1 MIERAVARTI
11 ERELEL
17 IRGSAAHTPRAWGAL
32 AAAGVV
38 TFNELEGRAPTE
50 GERRAIW
57 AGLWR
62 AVEVVSR
69 AG

>member
-1 MIERAVARTI
+1 VIERAVARTI
-11 ERELEL
+11 EREPQLL
-17 IRGSAAHTPRAWGAL
+17 RASAAHAPKAWGAL

-38 TFNELEGRAPTE
+38 TFKDREGRPPTE

-62 AVEVVSR
+62 AVEALSR

>member
-1 MIERAVARTI
+1 MIERAVARTV
-11 ERELEL
+11 EREAEL
-17 IRGSAAHTPRAWGAL
+17 VRASAAHRPKAWGAL

-38 TFNELEGRAPTE
+38 TFKELEHRPPTE
-50 GERRAIW
+50 VERRAVW

-62 AVEVVSR
+62 AVEAVSR